1 MKKNELVAI
10 LKNQG
15 YKVEESVNAY
25 GEDMISIKS
34 DDAAV
39 VGAVLQGNKLKSF
52 LDSYE
57 NEEDVLK
64 FTSVMFN
71 TDQFQSIKKFTADL
85 KDPEYVKK
93 NIIPCIRKKGVK
105 DDAVVF
111 PVREHLLTYDDLEVY
126 FRIRSNEKDA
136 TTIIKKG
143 MLEFLGIDTDNLIDL
158 AEDNIKDDYTVKSML
173 DQLREMHA
181 LPEEMIAGM
190 DECPMVV
197 ITTSDMNYGAYAINV
212 PEILDRACLKMNSD
226 TIMVIP
232 SSINEIICIPYDW
245 RMNEDEVSEMI
256 CSENDTEVL
265 PSQRLG
271 DHPYIYHISDHNI
284 FPTDVPE
291 IPDPVEYED
300 LPF

>member
-25 GEDMISIKS
+25 GEDKISIKS

-39 VGAVLQGNKLKSF
+39 VGVVLQGNKLKSF

-143 MLEFLGIDTDNLIDL
+143 MIEFLGINTDNLIDL
-158 AEDNIKDDYTVKSML
+158 AEDNIKDDYSVKSML
-173 DQLREMHA
+173 DHLRELHA

-232 SSINEIICIPYDW
+232 SSINEIICIPYDL
-245 RMNEDEVSEMI
+245 RMNENEVTDMI
-256 CSENDTEVL
+256 CSVNDTTVM
-265 PSQRLG
+265 PSQRLS
-271 DHPYIYHISDHNI
+271 DHPYIYDMSDHNI